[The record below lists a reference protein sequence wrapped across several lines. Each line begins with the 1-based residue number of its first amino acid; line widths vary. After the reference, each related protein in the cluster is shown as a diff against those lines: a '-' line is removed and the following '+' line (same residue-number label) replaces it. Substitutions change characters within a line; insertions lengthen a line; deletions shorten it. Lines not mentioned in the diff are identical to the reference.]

1 MKGMSE
7 STRFKLNT
15 KLCEYIGNFIKKV
28 SNKDLGL
35 FEKRSTNQK
44 QQETKSK
51 VLILNLFNQKQ
62 DKFSFQYNDNI
73 NIKTACD
80 LLIDSFNYK

>member
-1 MKGMSE
+1 MSE